1 MPPGQAQE
9 VGKQIIS
16 NDDNSKDLH
25 NIPPTAV
32 ESEFG
37 DITKE
42 KWTDIKEFGKL
53 EGRKGS
59 SPHIGLGDG
68 CSGKGCDTDRWGDI

>member
-16 NDDNSKDLH
+16 NDDNGKDLY
-25 NIPPTAV
+25 NIPPGSV

-37 DITKE
+37 DIPKE

-53 EGRKGS
+53 EG
-59 SPHIGLGDG
+59 
-68 CSGKGCDTDRWGDI
+68 